1 MVELRSGTITIDG
14 IDVSKIGLADLRSH
28 MSIIPQDPQ
37 LFSGTIRS
45 NLDPV
50 RYHQTVGVCGFS

>member
-1 MVELRSGTITIDG
+1 MVELRSGSITIDG
-14 IDVSKIGLADLRSH
+14 VDVSQIGLSDLRSH
-28 MSIIPQDPQ
+28 MAIIPQDPQ

-50 RYHQTVGVCGFS
+50 GKSMSHAVIIY